1 MIEIRRVDNPEY
13 AEYFEWIY
21 RKCCRALKHSEAAA
35 FVPVEK
41 KQHENSSFFSESEL
55 KAIGF
60 LKYGKN
66 VLVSRKASIY
76 NPEQMV
82 LGDNIRIDD
91 FCILSGNIKL
101 GSYIHI
107 PAAYRRTSYFR
118 RLCERGNRKYN
129 FARR

>member
-1 MIEIRRVDNPEY
+1 M
-13 AEYFEWIY
+13 
-21 RKCCRALKHSEAAA
+21 KCCRALKHSEAAA

-41 KQHENSSFFSESEL
+41 KQNENSSFFSESEL

-91 FCILSGNIKL
+91 FCILNSPMHLDNSHTIEIEADGLLIRMSNEIKPVL
-101 GSYIHI
+101 LKMLMDKVW
-107 PAAYRRTSYFR
+107 R
-118 RLCERGNRKYN
+118 RLIKGWGEGDIW
-129 FARR
+129 

>member
-1 MIEIRRVDNPEY
+1 
-13 AEYFEWIY
+13 
-21 RKCCRALKHSEAAA
+21 
-35 FVPVEK
+35 
-41 KQHENSSFFSESEL
+41 L

>member
-1 MIEIRRVDNPEY
+1 M
-13 AEYFEWIY
+13 
-21 RKCCRALKHSEAAA
+21 
-35 FVPVEK
+35 PVEK
-41 KQHENSSFFSESEL
+41 KQNENSSFFSESEL

-91 FCILSGNIKL
+91 SCILSGNIKL

>member
-1 MIEIRRVDNPEY
+1 MNDDNRGSFTEL
-13 AEYFEWIY
+13 
-21 RKCCRALKHSEAAA
+21 LKSEKVGQISVNISKPGITKGEHWHNTKWE
-35 FVPVEK
+35 FFIVV
-41 KQHENSSFFSESEL
+41 FSESEL